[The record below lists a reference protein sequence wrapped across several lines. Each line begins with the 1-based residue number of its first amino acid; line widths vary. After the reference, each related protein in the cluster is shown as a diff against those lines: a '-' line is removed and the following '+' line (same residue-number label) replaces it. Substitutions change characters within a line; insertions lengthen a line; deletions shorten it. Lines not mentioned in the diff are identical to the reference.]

1 MTTPVNFRVK
11 NGLTVANG
19 VAVTAGNVVIT
30 DGSLVIGAT
39 VINATSI
46 SGSANNAYA
55 NGVNYADGKAADAYG
70 NAVAVATGSS
80 SNAYS
85 NAILFAAN
93 ADNLTTGTLPLARLP
108 ATVNISSILNVTNTV
123 SISTSNVT
131 VSQANDVAKITGTT
145 ISLTDSL
152 TETGNTY
159 YAAVSHD
166 KLITEK
172 TYSVANVIYADYGEI
187 SRTGMFAGVGIDT
200 TNNSIYVR
208 GVTVNTSVIAIGNT
222 TVFSTINS
230 TAFTGNGALLTSVSA
245 TTVGGNSASDLRT
258 YTETYASNATNITSG
273 TVNSA
278 RLPAANATV
287 AGATLLVD
295 SVSNTST
302 TAAAS
307 AASVKTAYDAAIA
320 ANTNANTALTAA
332 GTAYTNAINIAAN
345 ATNLTSGTV
354 NIARIPT
361 LDLVNNTSISY
372 VATANSVKTAYD
384 AATNAYSNA
393 VSYTD
398 GAISAANVTGYAA
411 VAYSNAIA
419 IAANATNLTSGTVNI
434 ARIPTVDAVN
444 NTSITLIPVAN
455 NVKTAY
461 DAAIAANTLANTAAT
476 SASAAYTNAIAIAAN
491 ATNLTSGTVNS
502 ARLPSGNSSVAGAV
516 VLVDSVSN
524 TSTTAA
530 VSAASVKTAYDAA
543 IAANTNAN
551 TALTAAG
558 AAYTNAIAIAANAT
572 NLTSGTVAFARLP
585 SQFIGT
591 TAIQSTSA
599 AQAVSGI
606 TTISA
611 GNTTITGFANIVSD
625 TGTGGFTSINLFGGQ
640 SFNAN
645 VDNGGGSWG
654 GFANNTHGAAVG
666 YFIGQF
672 PNFYSAFNEAFF
684 ATGNTIPLFIGTNR
698 TRRLSFDGSTG
709 AASFH
714 AHPVSNIS
722 TLAVGNT
729 TITGFANV
737 SSTLNVTGNVKTG
750 AVVAV
755 NTVASAW
762 ANTAK
767 AVQLGS
773 ASVWNYQDETN
784 VYISQNYF
792 WANTT
797 YKYIQDGEAAGYSMQ
812 GGTHSWY
819 KAPSGIA
826 NANVTLTSIM
836 ALYSNG
842 NLAVSGTINA
852 QALEIKTI
860 NATSHGATL
869 TSNSTTA
876 ILILGNSSVFTTTN
890 SSTFSGTANNA
901 TNLDGSSLATIQGQ
915 ITGNAATAYTN
926 AVSYTDTKIGTA
938 NTAITGNAATAYTN
952 AVSYTDGKIL
962 TSNSAITGNAATAY
976 TNAVSYT
983 DTKIGTANTAMAANA
998 AAAYTN
1004 ATVFAANASNANNGT
1019 LAEARLP
1026 YRMNQDLRTT
1036 DSPTFANGS
1045 FSGSL
1050 SVGGNLTV
1058 TGNITSV
1065 NVSTLSVA
1073 DSLIKLAVNNSSDIL
1088 WGGFVLHYEG
1098 SGNTTNHAGLA
1109 RDPTSKE
1116 FILISTFG
1124 NETNVDNNV
1133 INISD
1138 PSFTYANLQVNLL
1151 KSGNSSVFSTIN
1163 ATSFSGTANNATNLG
1178 GSSLATVQGQITG
1191 NAATAYTNAVS
1202 YTDTKIGTANSAIT
1216 AAYTNAVSY
1225 TDTKIGTA
1233 NSAITGNATSAY
1245 TNAVSYTD
1253 TKIGT
1258 ANSAITGN
1266 AATAYTNAVSY
1277 TDTKIGT
1284 ANSAI
1289 TGNAA
1294 TAYTNATTFSANAS
1308 NISSGTVAFAR
1319 LPSLYLGTTAI
1330 QSTSAA
1336 QAVSGITTLAAGN
1349 TTITGNLSVTSVGS
1363 FDRVTTANNGSG
1375 TNIGIGDDAW
1385 FGDVN
1390 IADTVRITG
1399 NQSANNAYIIFG
1411 NADNSVKLGRA
1422 GTGALTWNGAF
1433 SVTGGLT
1440 TLSANLVMANNN
1452 ITRPILTGYTEHE
1465 VANTAATGSYSLDCG
1480 AANFFDLTLT
1490 GNITI
1495 APTNVP
1501 PATRMWAGTIA
1512 AKQDA
1517 TGTRTITWPAG
1528 SKYPGGVAPPATT
1541 TANAID
1547 IWSLMTYDGGTSWIV
1562 SLTVKGAA

>member
-19 VAVTAGNVVIT
+19 VSVTAGNLVIT
-30 DGSLVIGAT
+30 SGSLVIGGTA
-39 VINATSI
+39 VNSSFINTA
-46 SGSANNAYA
+46 ADNAYA

-70 NAVAVATGSS
+70 NAVAVATGSA

-85 NAILFAAN
+85 NAVLFAAN

-108 ATVNISSILNVTNTV
+108 ATVNISSTLNVTNTV
-123 SISTSNVT
+123 NITTSNVT
-131 VSQANDVAKITGTT
+131 VSQGNDVAMMTGTV
-145 ISLTDSL
+145 ISLTDNLS
-152 TETGNTY
+152 EASNTY
-159 YAAVSHD
+159 YAAISHD

-172 TYSVANVIYADYGEI
+172 IYSVANVTYADYGEI
-187 SRTGMFAGVGIDT
+187 SRTGMFAVVGIEE
-200 TNNSIYVR
+200 TNSSIYVR
-208 GVTVNTSVIAIGNT
+208 GVTVNTSVISIGNT
-222 TVFSTINS
+222 STYSLINS
-230 TAFTGNGALLTSVSA
+230 TAMVGNGSLLTSVNA
-245 TTVGGNSASDLRT
+245 TTVGGNSATDLRT
-258 YTETYASNATNITSG
+258 YTETYASNATNLTSG
-273 TVNSA
+273 TVNAA
-278 RLPAANATV
+278 RLPAANSTV
-287 AGATLLVD
+287 AGATILVD

-307 AASVKTAYDAAIA
+307 AASVKTAYDAAIS
-320 ANTNANTALTAA
+320 ANTNAGTLA
-332 GTAYTNAINIAAN
+332 GT
-345 ATNLTSGTV
+345 
-354 NIARIPT
+354 
-361 LDLVNNTSISY
+361 
-372 VATANSVKTAYD
+372 
-384 AATNAYSNA
+384 AYSNA
-393 VSYTD
+393 VTYAD
-398 GAISAANVTGYAA
+398 NKAAN
-411 VAYSNAIA
+411 AYSNAIA

-434 ARIPTVDAVN
+434 ALIPTLDAVN
-444 NTSITLIPVAN
+444 NTSVSFVATAN
-455 NVKTAY
+455 SVKTAY
-461 DAAIAANTLANTAAT
+461 DAAITANTNAASALANAAT
-476 SASAAYTNAIAIAAN
+476 AYTNAIAIAAN

-530 VSAASVKTAYDAA
+530 ATAASVKTAYDAA
-543 IAANTNAN
+543 ITANTNAN

-606 TTISA
+606 STLAA
-611 GNTTITGFANIVSD
+611 GNTTITGFANVTGDVRTGAIVGVNTVASAWASSKAVQLGSASVWNYQD
-625 TGTGGFTSINLFGGQ
+625 ETNVFISQNYFFNGTTYKYIQDGAAAGYSMQGGDHSWYKAPSGTANGNVTLTSIMALYSNGNL
-640 SFNAN
+640 
-645 VDNGGGSWG
+645 
-654 GFANNTHGAAVG
+654 AVG
-666 YFIGQF
+666 
-672 PNFYSAFNEAFF
+672 
-684 ATGNTIPLFIGTNR
+684 TVNT
-698 TRRLSFDGSTG
+698 
-709 AASFH
+709 
-714 AHPVSNIS
+714 
-722 TLAVGNT
+722 GNT
-729 TITGFANV
+729 TITGFA
-737 SSTLNVTGNVKTG
+737 NVTGNVKTG

-767 AVQLGS
+767 AVQVGS

-952 AVSYTDGKIL
+952 AVSYTDGKIG
-962 TSNSAITGNAATAY
+962 TANTAITGNAATAY

-1026 YRMNQDLRTT
+1026 YRMNQNVRTT
-1036 DSPTFANGS
+1036 DNVTFANGS

-1050 SVGGNLTV
+1050 SIGGDLTV

-1073 DSLIKLAVNNSSDIL
+1073 DSLIKLAVNNNADTL
-1088 WGGFVLHYEG
+1088 WGGFIVHYEG

-1116 FILISTFG
+1116 FVLISTFG
-1124 NETNVDNNV
+1124 NESNVDNNV

-1138 PSFTYANLQVNLL
+1138 PSFTYANLQVSLL
-1151 KSGNSSVFSTIN
+1151 KSGNSTVFSTIN

-1202 YTDTKIGTANSAIT
+1202 YTDTKIGTANSAIAT
-1216 AAYTNAVSY
+1216 AYSNAVSY

-1233 NSAITGNATSAY
+1233 NSAITGNAATAY

-1336 QAVSGITTLAAGN
+1336 QGRTTLLLAQFWQ
-1349 TTITGNLSVTSVGS
+1349 VTL
-1363 FDRVTTANNGSG
+1363 NM
-1375 TNIGIGDDAW
+1375 
-1385 FGDVN
+1385 
-1390 IADTVRITG
+1390 
-1399 NQSANNAYIIFG
+1399 
-1411 NADNSVKLGRA
+1411 K
-1422 GTGALTWNGAF
+1422 
-1433 SVTGGLT
+1433 
-1440 TLSANLVMANNN
+1440 
-1452 ITRPILTGYTEHE
+1452 
-1465 VANTAATGSYSLDCG
+1465 
-1480 AANFFDLTLT
+1480 
-1490 GNITI
+1490 
-1495 APTNVP
+1495 
-1501 PATRMWAGTIA
+1501 
-1512 AKQDA
+1512 
-1517 TGTRTITWPAG
+1517 
-1528 SKYPGGVAPPATT
+1528 
-1541 TANAID
+1541 
-1547 IWSLMTYDGGTSWIV
+1547 
-1562 SLTVKGAA
+1562 